1 MPILSGLGASA
12 TRRIVQSMTTDLVRV
27 DNCDI
32 HLEAAGEG
40 PAVLFI
46 HAGVADSR
54 MWRDQMG
61 LPGHRTIT
69 FDQRGFGKTQWVPGS
84 YSNRGDALAILDHL
98 DVDTAVVVGCSN
110 GGEAAMQL
118 ALVAPDRVL
127 GLVLVGTAPGG
138 WEPDGG
144 WADDPLWDQAVA
156 ASKTGD
162 MDRVVDLDA
171 QMWLAGPGR
180 ALEEVDTGLVDLF
193 RIMDRVPAATES
205 EREPYVE
212 TLEPPTNE
220 QLDAIAQP
228 TLAVVGEHDY
238 PDLVIAASYL
248 AQRLSDRAP
257 VVLNHTAHLPSL
269 EVPDAF
275 NNALTG
281 FLTSI

>member
-1 MPILSGLGASA
+1 
-12 TRRIVQSMTTDLVRV
+12 MTSDFVTV
-27 DNCDI
+27 DSCDI
-32 HLEAAGEG
+32 YFETAGEG

-69 FDQRGFGKTQWVPGS
+69 FDQRGFGQTQWVPGP
-84 YSNRGDALAILDHL
+84 YSNRGDALAMLDHL
-98 DVDTAVVVGCSN
+98 DVDAAVVVGCSN

-118 ALVAPDRVL
+118 ALVAPDRVV
-127 GLVLVGTAPGG
+127 GLVLVGTAPRG

-144 WADDPLWDQAVA
+144 WAEDPLSDQAVA

-162 MDRVVDLDA
+162 VDRVVDLDA

-180 ALEEVDTGLVDLF
+180 ALEDVDTGLVDLF
-193 RIMDRVPAATES
+193 RAMDRVPAATES
-205 EREPYVE
+205 EREPYVQ

-228 TLAVVGEHDY
+228 TLAIVGEHDY

-248 AQRLSDRAP
+248 AQRLSDREA

-275 NNALTG
+275 NTTLTG